1 VEVKYER
8 WDGFIIEKSD
18 IGVNQ
23 TTHRKKYC
31 EKQVS
36 LQEKYCT

>member
-8 WDGFIIEKSD
+8 WDGFIIEKLD

-23 TTHRKKYC
+23 TTHRKKI
-31 EKQVS
+31 
-36 LQEKYCT
+36 L